1 MKYLSLFTGIG
12 GFEQA
17 IHKVF
22 PGAECIGYSE
32 IKPHA
37 VKVYEYHYP
46 DHINLGDITKL
57 TKEDITKIVKEKGC
71 DIIFGGFPCKNL
83 SSLAT
88 IQGGNTGLE
97 GKKSGLFY
105 EMLRIVKIINQVM
118 DKKVH
123 VIFENNASMS
133 NKNKKLITDTLQS
146 EYPNIHMTMLNS
158 SDFGV
163 QCRRRMF
170 WTDFPISKEE
180 IFCVQTWDDVLD
192 PVGTTPNISDN
203 YVNCLNKSI
212 DTKTINK
219 TYIRVIK
226 QNDMY
231 SLSVNTINDTYKSR
245 WQMSFHSD
253 TATDDTVLPYSYPK
267 GKCRP
272 ITASFGNHNVLVDR
286 RVGGNGEFAL
296 RMFSFTEIEKLFG
309 YSEKYTALVSHSK
322 SKRRELLGNSVV
334 VPVIEYIFKALL
346 LTKPSIVD
354 D

>member
-22 PGAECIGYSE
+22 HNAECIGYSE

-37 VKVYEYHYP
+37 IKLYEHHYP

-57 TKEDITKIVKEKGC
+57 TKNDISKLVKEKGC

-88 IQGGNTGLE
+88 IKGGNTGLE
-97 GKKSGLFY
+97 GSQSGLFY
-105 EMLRIVKIINQVM
+105 EMLRIIKIVNNVLN
-118 DKKVH
+118 KKVH

-133 NKNKKLITDTLQS
+133 NKNKKLITENIQT
-146 EYPNIHMTMLNS
+146 EYPNIHTTILDS
-158 SDFGV
+158 SNFGV
-163 QCRRRMF
+163 QCRRRIF
-170 WTDFPISKEE
+170 WTDFLISKES
-180 IFCVQTWDDVLD
+180 IVCMQTWDDVLD
-192 PVGTTPNISDN
+192 PVGNPNISDN
-203 YVNCLNKSI
+203 YVNCLNKTI
-212 DTKTINK
+212 DTKTNNK
-219 TYIRVIK
+219 TYIRVVK
-226 QNDMY
+226 KNNLY
-231 SLSVNTINDTYKSR
+231 SFSVNTIDDTYKSR

-253 TATDDTVLPYSYPK
+253 TVTDNTIIPYSYPK

-286 RVGGNGEFAL
+286 RVGGEGEFAL

-309 YSEKYTALVSHSK
+309 YPENYTELVSNSK

-334 VPVIEYIFKALL
+334 VPVIEYIFNE
-346 LTKPSIVD
+346 LTKILN
-354 D
+354 